1 MGTVT
6 PIFKNKTRRITQI
19 SLGALERELRNDL
32 RKPEVLN
39 AQQPD
44 ATELLIDEVEAVATE
59 HHVKLLELAHRREQ
73 FTREEVDALA
83 QINAELEHAAYFA
96 FMAGAPEDELY
107 ALDTRTADALSSAI
121 RKVQAQA

>member
-6 PIFKNKTRRITQI
+6 PILKNKTRNITRI
-19 SLGALERELRNDL
+19 SLGTLERELRNDL
-32 RKPEVLN
+32 TKPEVLN
-39 AQQPD
+39 AQPD

-73 FTREEVDALA
+73 FNREEGAALA
-83 QINAELEHAAYFA
+83 EINAELEHAAYFA

-107 ALDTRTADALSSAI
+107 ALDTRTADALSNAI